1 MLTDYFNSS
10 EAFPPTAGGEN
21 WWAGKRYRN
30 HPTALH
36 TRGRLLLTGPRFVC
50 LFVCL
55 VPAYAPTRVVELG
68 AGTGIPGIFLASK
81 GARVVL
87 TDLPDVRVAQT
98 SPYAH
103 RTTVSLVSQHSTLTM
118 ASIHRLTAAATTTT
132 GVAAHEVERRSQRP
146 PAALA

>member
-1 MLTDYFNSS
+1 
-10 EAFPPTAGGEN
+10 
-21 WWAGKRYRN
+21 
-30 HPTALH
+30 
-36 TRGRLLLTGPRFVC
+36 
-50 LFVCL
+50 
-55 VPAYAPTRVVELG
+55 VVELG

-103 RTTVSLVSQHSTLTM
+103 RTTVSLVSQLSTLTM
-118 ASIHRLTAAATTTT
+118 ASIHRSTATATTTTT

-146 PAALA
+146 LAALA